1 MGFAD
6 LGRDA
11 EIGKWA
17 AEWKGK
23 GMEGQRN
30 RDRER
35 LLVVSRGNP
44 PRNVAIGRQNVQG
57 QR

>member
-23 GMEGQRN
+23 GIETMSVFSWFRVGMRHVISQ
-30 RDRER
+30 
-35 LLVVSRGNP
+35 
-44 PRNVAIGRQNVQG
+44 
-57 QR
+57 